1 MLYYIEKEEKMPKAI
16 QYKSNS
22 VIYFAGDSDYRVFLL
37 QKGKLVLSAI
47 DIETGMQIN
56 EYIREGEFFGVKSA
70 LGKFPRE
77 ESVMVV
83 ADSVCLT
90 FSTAEFELFAQ
101 NNTRIVMKMLKVF
114 SNQLRHIHHQIE
126 SILKSEEQTNPD
138 DGMYSVALAF
148 CNSQDF
154 GPAAEVAM
162 RYLQLFPS
170 GKHISEM
177 KQLVQKGL
185 VHQDKN
191 NGVSENGI
199 MTQPKNETEAKPEEI
214 YSMAEKFEEQGKL
227 DEALRQYQAVISN
240 ADETL
245 KRKAYLKA
253 IRCLYKTENY
263 NRGIQTGTNFIS
275 SFPSSPEIPFV
286 LVEMGNCY
294 KKLNQMN
301 KAEAFY
307 AKAAAMN
314 PQAIPGGN

>member
-1 MLYYIEKEEKMPKAI
+1 MPKAI

-47 DIETGMQIN
+47 DIETGVQIN

-83 ADSVCLT
+83 ADSVCLA
-90 FSTAEFELFAQ
+90 FSTPEFELFAQ

-148 CNSQDF
+148 SNAQDF
-154 GPAAEVAM
+154 GPAGEVAM

-170 GKHISEM
+170 GKHTTEM
-177 KQLVQKGL
+177 KQLVQRGL
-185 VHQDKN
+185 VRQDGDGRAAPN
-191 NGVSENGI
+191 FIPQTTHPRS
-199 MTQPKNETEAKPEEI
+199 ETEAKPEDI
-214 YSMAEKFEEQGKL
+214 YNIAEKFEEQGKIE
-227 DEALRQYQAVISN
+227 DAFRQYQAVINGS
-240 ADETL
+240 DENL
-245 KRKAYLKA
+245 KQKAYLKA
-253 IRCLYKTENY
+253 VKCLYKTENY
-263 NRGIQTGTNFIS
+263 NKGIQMGTGFIN
-275 SFPSSPEIPFV
+275 SFPSSPVIPFI

-294 KKLNQMN
+294 KKLDQLN

-307 AKAAAMN
+307 AKASAMN
-314 PQAIPGGN
+314 PQAVPGGN